1 MELLW
6 IVISISAK
14 IRITASFCSE
24 TPLLFTFSAIKMLK
38 IDICYLF
45 ITWRTDKA
53 LKVCC
58 ALIKFQARNPNEQL
72 GKTFFLRSLFFSL
85 SNRVFYLLCLI
96 WHWLIWLIWFG
107 IPAHK
112 WSAFVFEIVPH
123 LILHGPIFNMV
134 YILGLSFARP
144 YSNCFCYEHIVVW
157 PFWMFVCPVLKQILI
172 F

>member
-6 IVISISAK
+6 IVISNSAK

-45 ITWRTDKA
+45 ITWKTDKA

-58 ALIKFQARNPNEQL
+58 ALIKFQARNPNEHL

-85 SNRVFYLLCLI
+85 QSRVLSSLFDLALVDLI
-96 WHWLIWLIWFG
+96 DLVWN
-107 IPAHK
+107 
-112 WSAFVFEIVPH
+112 SCTQVV
-123 LILHGPIFNMV
+123 
-134 YILGLSFARP
+134 
-144 YSNCFCYEHIVVW
+144 CFCVW
-157 PFWMFVCPVLKQILI
+157 NCPAFDFTWTHFQYGIYSRPQFCSTI

>member
-58 ALIKFQARNPNEQL
+58 ALIKFQARNPNEYL
-72 GKTFFLRSLFFSL
+72 GKTFFIRSLFFFSPIACFIFFVWFGIGWFDWFGL
-85 SNRVFYLLCLI
+85 EFLHTSGLLLCLK
-96 WHWLIWLIWFG
+96 LSRIWFCMDPFS
-107 IPAHK
+107 IWYIFSASVLLDHILI
-112 WSAFVFEIVPH
+112 AFVTNI
-123 LILHGPIFNMV
+123 
-134 YILGLSFARP
+134 
-144 YSNCFCYEHIVVW
+144 
-157 PFWMFVCPVLKQILI
+157 
-172 F
+172 